1 MSLFGGPKPAGGS
14 LFGGAGTSST
24 PQTGAQ
30 LSGFQPQKSLFGGGG
45 GDTAPKAGGLFG
57 GLSVNTG
64 KPAGFG
70 ASTGINNQPGLNK

>member
-14 LFGGAGTSST
+14 LFGGAGAAT

-45 GDTAPKAGGLFG
+45 GETAPKAGGLFG

-70 ASTGINNQPGLNK
+70 ASTGLNTQPGLNK